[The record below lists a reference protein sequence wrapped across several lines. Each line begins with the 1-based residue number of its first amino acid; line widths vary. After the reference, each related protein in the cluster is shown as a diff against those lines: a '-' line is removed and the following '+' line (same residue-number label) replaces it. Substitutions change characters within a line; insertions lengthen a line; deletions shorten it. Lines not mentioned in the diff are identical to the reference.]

1 MSWKNSPQWFRGRN
15 HRSLR
20 TTKPLLGNLHRA
32 DVLMRQ
38 ANGITRIL
46 EVGITSC
53 FATNLNVQNWEPGVA
68 AGMMEIEKHTDF
80 ARELLAE

>member
-1 MSWKNSPQWFRGRN
+1 MRN
-15 HRSLR
+15 ALAAYCGGYCKGGGAV
-20 TTKPLLGNLHRA
+20 TTEPLLGNLHRA

-53 FATNLNVQNWEPGVA
+53 FATNVNQASQQG
-68 AGMMEIEKHTDF
+68 
-80 ARELLAE
+80 